1 MGPWAFSLSFEFGV
15 HFHYDDSLFQARGFA
30 GLVVSLSVGLSANQ
44 PPGSSSAYFFKKG
57 KKKKLSGPHLPG
69 RGAGVEGRRMGLP
82 WAIRRHRKFGNPWHL
97 LDVTVNDL
105 EDTGS

>member
-57 KKKKLSGPHLPG
+57 RKKKSSLGPTYQVVGPGLKGGGWACPG
-69 RGAGVEGRRMGLP
+69 R
-82 WAIRRHRKFGNPWHL
+82 
-97 LDVTVNDL
+97 L
-105 EDTGS
+105 EAQEVWEPLALVRCYC